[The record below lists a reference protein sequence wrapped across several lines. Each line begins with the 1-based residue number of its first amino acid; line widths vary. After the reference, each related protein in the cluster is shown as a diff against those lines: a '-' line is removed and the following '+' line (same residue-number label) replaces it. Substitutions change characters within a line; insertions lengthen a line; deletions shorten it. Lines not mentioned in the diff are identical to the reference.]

1 MSELKKIL
9 ENFTRLEGVR
19 GALVV
24 GHDGAVQESFFER
37 ETDAAKVASL
47 VGACVRLG
55 QGTAATLNLDN
66 LTQVYLQ
73 YPDVSVT
80 SEVLASNDASLVIL
94 ADSGANLGRIRLEI
108 RKNRK
113 IIEGFGA

>member
-9 ENFTRLEGVR
+9 ENFTKLEGVR
-19 GALVV
+19 GAMVV
-24 GHDGAVQESFFER
+24 GHDGAVQESFVER
-37 ETDAAKVASL
+37 EMDLDSVARL
-47 VGACVRLG
+47 VSSCVQLG
-55 QGTAATLNLDN
+55 ESTAQDMNLDTLN
-66 LTQVYLQ
+66 QSYVQ
-73 YPDVSVT
+73 YADVSVT
-80 SEVLASNDASLVIL
+80 SEVLGSRASLVIL

>member
-9 ENFTRLEGVR
+9 ENFCKLEGVR

-24 GHDGAVQESFFER
+24 GSDGAVQESFMER
-37 ETDAAKVASL
+37 ETNVDTVARLVAA
-47 VGACVRLG
+47 GARLG
-55 QGTAATLNLDN
+55 ETTAGALALDTLN
-66 LTQVYLQ
+66 QSYVQ
-73 YPDVSVT
+73 YADVSVT
-80 SEVLASNDASLVIL
+80 SEVLGSRSSLVIL

>member
-9 ENFTRLEGVR
+9 ENFCKLEGVR

-24 GHDGAVQESFFER
+24 GHDGAVQESFMER
-37 ETDAAKVASL
+37 ETDVQAVAQVVAS
-47 VGACVRLG
+47 CTRLG
-55 QGTAATLNLDN
+55 EASAGELHMDVLN
-66 LTQVYLQ
+66 QSYVQ
-73 YPDVSVT
+73 YADVSVT
-80 SEVLASNDASLVIL
+80 SEVLGSKSSLVIL